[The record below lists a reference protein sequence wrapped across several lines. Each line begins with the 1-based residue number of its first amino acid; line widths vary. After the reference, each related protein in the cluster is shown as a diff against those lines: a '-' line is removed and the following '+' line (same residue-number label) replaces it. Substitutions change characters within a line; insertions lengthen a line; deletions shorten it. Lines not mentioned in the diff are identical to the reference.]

1 MVFFLFSLMTFSSW
15 FDDLE
20 NSIDG
25 LEHKLWN
32 SLSCFYPR
40 INLNG
45 TNTHAHNI
53 HDRFSQRIVF
63 FSFNSSCNKITNR
76 FTVNDCDAMRIVGA
90 FILYIKYRYSFDLKI
105 PNDELRMI

>member
-45 TNTHAHNI
+45 THTHTTSMTDSVNES
-53 HDRFSQRIVF
+53 FF

-76 FTVNDCDAMRIVGA
+76 STVNDCDAMRIVGA